1 MIVMGSEGICHIAQH
16 VRQALLPAMS
26 DPYLTTDLRFTAM
39 CLDLIAEDYDRAVDV
54 MVADREE
61 VARIFETA
69 LPHLD
74 GELQVRVAQ
83 RLGCETTDLRVRS
96 LAQRA
101 DDDMLVLIELHC
113 ASENGEQ
120 TRRTWTADVNTKIWR
135 FIENYAER
143 RKYNSP
149 I

>member
-1 MIVMGSEGICHIAQH
+1 MIVKGSDGICHVAQH
-16 VRQALLPAMS
+16 VRQTLLPAMA
-26 DPYLTTDLRFTAM
+26 DPYLMTDLRFTAM

-61 VARIFETA
+61 IVKIFDTA
-69 LPHLD
+69 LPYLKD
-74 GELQVRVAQ
+74 ELRIRVGQ
-83 RLGCETTDLRVRS
+83 RLGCEAKDLRVRS
-96 LAQRA
+96 LSLRA
-101 DDDMLVLIELHC
+101 DDDLLVLIELHRV
-113 ASENGEQ
+113 SEDGEVSGE
-120 TRRTWTADVNTKIWR
+120 TWAADVNAKIWR